1 MPHRGD
7 KKELSM
13 EQTERRTRL
22 IKYLLEERSETIS
35 IPSDEDSQKK
45 LLRALLNLRPPMP
58 VSAEFLFLQDEYL
71 TGRKN
76 DRGVVD
82 VKNLVY
88 IDGISLLKGDITTL
102 NADVIV
108 NAANSAMLG
117 CFRPNHNCIDNAI
130 HTFAGVQVRLD
141 CNDIMKGSEAE
152 NGEVIVTK
160 AYNLPSEFIFHTV
173 GPVVYGRVTEENE
186 SDLAK
191 CYLNC
196 LAKVDE
202 MKLKSIAFCCISTG
216 VFGYPKEEAAL
227 LAVKVVQQ
235 YKKQTASSLKI
246 IFDVFTEEDYEL
258 YRRILGKN
266 R

>member
-1 MPHRGD
+1 
-7 KKELSM
+7 M
-13 EQTERRTRL
+13 EQTEIRTRL
-22 IKYLLEERSETIS
+22 IKYLLEERNETIS

-45 LLRALLNLRPPMP
+45 LLRALLNVRPHML

-76 DRGVVD
+76 ERGIID
-82 VKNLVY
+82 VNDFVY
-88 IDGISLLKGDITTL
+88 TDGISLFKGDITTL

-117 CFRPNHNCIDNAI
+117 CFCPNHNCIDNAI

-141 CNDIMKGSEAE
+141 CNDIMKGREAE

-160 AYNLPSEFIFHTV
+160 AYNLPGRFIFHTV
-173 GPVVYGRVTEENE
+173 GPIVYGRVTKENE
-186 SDLAK
+186 ADLAK
-191 CYLNC
+191 CYRNC
-196 LAKVDE
+196 LKKADE
-202 MKLKSIAFCCISTG
+202 MKLDGIAFCCISTG

-227 LAVKVVQQ
+227 LAVKAVRE
-235 YKKQTASSLKI
+235 YKAQTASDIKV
-246 IFDVFTEEDYEL
+246 IFDVFTEEDYAI

-266 R
+266 K